1 MILITIILSIM
12 LGSCNTIRP
21 FFIKNKKKEDRKEKR
36 TEKKIERKE
45 SRVEKKQ
52 DKIEGL
58 KNALSKK
65 DSIPAIKKDSLIIR
79 PLDTAYANSMI
90 LAKKISY
97 ITYQCRAKMH
107 FESAKEKQNFSINF
121 RIRKD
126 SIIWASINAPII
138 GEIARAIITPD
149 SIKAIERVNKKS
161 YLYTYSDIQK
171 LINIEVDFNT
181 LQELIIGNAIKL
193 DGSFTDIKE
202 LGSLSNIKIR
212 GKDYTNQLTYT
223 KGDSTLNKLQ
233 LQMSRP
239 TSASSLLIVLNQYG
253 LVDNRLFAGQR
264 QYNIL
269 DIKGALEL
277 DMEINKAEFDKT
289 VDYPFSIPKN
299 YKLQE

>member
-58 KNALSKK
+58 KNALSKN